1 MKLIN
6 HQFSIKVKRKP
17 KIVPLKFVPWVFACS
32 LGIGVSLGVT

>member
-17 KIVPLKFVPWVFACS
+17 IPLKFVPWVFACS